1 VKTILVTGATGVLA
15 KHFVSQ
21 YTSEFRIISGVR
33 KPTQP
38 NSIQVDSWTEI
49 QSQVKIDA
57 IVHFAGKYLVDD
69 SPLSTQLVHDA
80 TVGTATALANFCKEH
95 RTPLLALGSYFELA
109 PLNMQPWSHYT
120 IAKQAAAKIFEDA
133 STKYGIPMRYV
144 YAYDTY
150 GQDLSRRKIIDVLL
164 DPKTEM
170 LELSPGDQKLNLTHE
185 NDFVEAV
192 KLALEELFSEIGTFE
207 KLQIRNNNDEW
218 TLREIAETINSF
230 RVKKI
235 DLKFG
240 SKPYRSKEVFEVWD
254 CAPTIQE
261 WSPKTNFQ
269 DFVSKHLGGFDG
281 Q

>member
-1 VKTILVTGATGVLA
+1 MKTILVTGATGVLA
-15 KHFVSQ
+15 KCFISKFA
-21 YTSEFRIISGVR
+21 SEFRIISGVR

-69 SPLSTQLVHDA
+69 SPSSKQLVHDA
-80 TVGTATALANFCKEH
+80 TVGTATALANFCKEQ

-109 PLNMQPWSHYT
+109 PLNMQPWSHYAT
-120 IAKQAAAKIFEDA
+120 AKQEAAEILEDV
-133 STKYGIPMRYV
+133 STNHGIPMRYV

-150 GQDLSRRKIIDVLL
+150 GQDFSRKKIVDVLL
-164 DPKTEM
+164 DPKTEI
-170 LELSPGDQKLNLTHE
+170 LELSPGSQKLNLTHE
-185 NDFVEAV
+185 NDFVEGV
-192 KLALEELFSEIGTFE
+192 KLALEDLCSEIGTFK

-218 TLREIAETINSF
+218 TLRELAETINSF
-230 RVKKI
+230 RSKKI

-254 CAPTIQE
+254 CAPTIYG
-261 WSPKTNFQ
+261 WTPKTQFQ
-269 DFVSKHLGGFDG
+269 DFVSKYLGGIDG

>member
-15 KHFVSQ
+15 KCFISKFA
-21 YTSEFRIISGVR
+21 SEFRIISGVR
-33 KPTQP
+33 KPAQP
-38 NSIQVDSWTEI
+38 NSVQVDSWTEI

-69 SPLSTQLVHDA
+69 SALSTQLVHDA
-80 TVGTATALANFCKEH
+80 TVGTATALANFSKEH

-120 IAKQAAAKIFEDA
+120 SAKQEAAKILEDA
-133 STKYGIPMRYV
+133 SMNHRIPMRYV

-150 GQDLSRRKIIDVLL
+150 GQDFSRKKIVDVLL
-164 DPKTEM
+164 DPKTEI

-185 NDFVEAV
+185 NDFVEGV
-192 KLALEELFSEIGTFE
+192 KLALEALFLEDVTFE

-230 RVKKI
+230 RAKKI
-235 DLKFG
+235 ELKFG

-254 CAPTIQE
+254 CAPAIQG
-261 WSPKTNFQ
+261 WSPKTQFR
-269 DFVSKHLGGFDG
+269 DFVSKHIGGNYE

>member
-15 KHFVSQ
+15 KRFVSKFA
-21 YTSEFRIISGVR
+21 SEFRIISGVR
-33 KPTQP
+33 NPTQP
-38 NSIQVDSWTEI
+38 NAVQVDSWTEI

-57 IVHFAGKYLVDD
+57 VVHFAGKYLVDD
-69 SPLSTQLVHDA
+69 SPVSTKLVHDA
-80 TVGTATALANFCKEH
+80 TVGTATALANFCKKH

-109 PLNMQPWSHYT
+109 PLKMQPWSHYT
-120 IAKQAAAKIFEDA
+120 IAKQAAAKILEDA

-150 GQDLSRRKIIDVLL
+150 GQDLSRRKIVDVLL

-185 NDFVEAV
+185 NDFVEGV
-192 KLALEELFSEIGTFE
+192 KLALEDLCSEIGTFE

-218 TLREIAETINSF
+218 TLREIAETVNSL
-230 RVKKI
+230 RAKKI

-254 CAPTIQE
+254 CAPTIQG
-261 WSPKTNFQ
+261 WLPKIQFQ
-269 DFVSKHLGGFDG
+269 DFASKHLGGFHG